1 LNTELYIA
9 KRITKTGDDKK
20 QISGPI
26 VQIAVFGI
34 SLGLAVMILSV
45 AIVTGFKNQVSEK
58 IIGFGAHIQVMNFD
72 SNRSFETVPIN
83 KYQLSQPLLNKIKGI
98 KHSQV
103 FITKSGIIKTNNNIQ
118 AIILKGVDS
127 EFDWSF
133 IKKSLVRGEI
143 FTVNDSVKTNKI
155 IISEFISKLLNISI
169 GDKIPVYFVQNPPRV
184 RKFTVCGIYKT
195 SIEDFDKTFAI
206 VDIKHLQKLN
216 GWNKNQ
222 VSGYEIIIDDFDNLK
237 NLTDSVYDL
246 AGFQFTEDGST
257 LKVENIKQQYPQIF
271 DWLNLQNI
279 NVWIILALMLVV
291 AGFNMISG
299 LLILILERTNTIGI
313 LKALG
318 YNSWKIRKIFLYQS
332 GFLIAKGL
340 FWGNIIGISLCLLQ
354 KHFSIIPLD
363 ETTYYINTVP
373 INLQLLHIIYLNI
386 GTLLLTLA
394 MMIIPSFL
402 ISKISPAK
410 AIKFN

>member
-1 LNTELYIA
+1 
-9 KRITKTGDDKK
+9 
-20 QISGPI
+20 
-26 VQIAVFGI
+26 
-34 SLGLAVMILSV
+34 
-45 AIVTGFKNQVSEK
+45 
-58 IIGFGAHIQVMNFD
+58 MNFD